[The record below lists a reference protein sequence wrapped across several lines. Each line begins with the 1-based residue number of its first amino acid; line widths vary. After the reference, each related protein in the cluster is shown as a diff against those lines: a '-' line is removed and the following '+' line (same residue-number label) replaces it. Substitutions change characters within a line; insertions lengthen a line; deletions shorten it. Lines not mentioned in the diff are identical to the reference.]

1 MERIRRGL
9 YVDDILSG
17 SQDITEAKQRKS
29 NVPELEDNNDEI
41 CDERTVVCKTTIAS
55 QAE

>member
-29 NVPELEDNNDEI
+29 NVPELEDNDEI
-41 CDERTVVCKTTIAS
+41 CDECTVV
-55 QAE
+55 